1 MKKHVINLVK
11 SIIFVGIAVGALAVL
26 CVMFTPKTSDL
37 EGGMTN
43 PNARGFY
50 GEPKNSIDI
59 LVLGDSNAYCAYSP
73 MVIWEK
79 YGIPSYVAAEGNQT
93 IVGAI
98 NLLNEV
104 LECQTPKL
112 LVFDVNMLWSGN
124 SNAQRAEDC
133 INSMLQHDVPVINY
147 HDRWKTMSLEDCFK
161 EKNYT
166 FRSTTRGQRLS
177 RCVKPYVGDD
187 KMEKSDDKDGIPF
200 VTKFFFEK
208 LLREC
213 KDKGIEVMLI
223 ETPTATS
230 WTYARHV
237 AMMEYAEEKGLEF
250 IDFNTLTGK
259 NAIDWSADTKD
270 GGMHMNVYGAR
281 KVTAYLGKYITENY
295 SFENKK
301 TDSAYSDWNKDCSE
315 YKKYVKKKKIYI
327 EPDDL
332 GDGADEGDAGVEN

>member
-1 MKKHVINLVK
+1 MKNHVMNLIK
-11 SIIFVGIAVGALAVL
+11 SIVFVGVTVGVLVVL

-73 MVIWEK
+73 MVIWDK
-79 YGIPSYVAAEGNQT
+79 YGVPSYVAAEGNQT
-93 IVGAI
+93 IVGAEK
-98 NLLNEV
+98 LLNEV
-104 LECQTPKL
+104 LKCQNPKL
-112 LVFDVNMLWSGN
+112 LIFDVNMLWSGN
-124 SNAQRAEDC
+124 RNIQRVEDC
-133 INSMLQHDVPVINY
+133 INSMLQCDVPVVNY
-147 HDRWKTMSLEDCFK
+147 HDRWKNMSLKDCFK
-161 EKNYT
+161 KKNYT

-187 KMEKSDDKDGIPF
+187 KMEETEDKDGIPF
-200 VTKFFFEK
+200 VTRFFFEK

-213 KDKGIEVMLI
+213 NDKGIEVLLI

-230 WTYARHV
+230 WTYARHT
-237 AMMEYAEEKGLEF
+237 AMEKYAEEKGLTF

-259 NAIDWSADTKD
+259 NAIDWNADTKD
-270 GGMHMNVYGAR
+270 GGMHMNVYGAK
-281 KVTAYLGKYITENY
+281 KVTDYLGKYISKNY

-301 TDSAYSDWNKDCSE
+301 ADSTYSDWNKDCSD

-327 EPDDL
+327 EPDES
-332 GDGADEGDAGVEN
+332 GNGADEGDAVIEN